1 MGVLGQP
8 SLLAFV
14 LACALWLLLGVVP
27 GLLVATWLAPERSRL
42 ERLAVAPL
50 VSIVL
55 AFAPAA
61 WLSTLRVPQAAQA
74 AWVVPLVVS
83 VVLLALLGRRGDLR
97 GLVARSRTAAVVGL
111 AVAASTVLWVVG
123 IAMSTPGWSTVI
135 PDQDGGSHGVFVT
148 RILLTGSVSPDRVA
162 VFDLADP
169 GAVTVFYPLGVHA
182 LAAPVAALT
191 SVASALLVPLTVL
204 GSASLVV
211 GSAALA
217 RRAGGERLV
226 APAAVVAA
234 VLLPWFPFA
243 QSFWG
248 PVPMVLALSCVPGL
262 VLALLA
268 VDGRRSLLLA
278 ALAVGGMLALHTT
291 EALVALGIVVLA
303 VLLGQDAAR
312 GRALARTA
320 GALVLGAV
328 VVGPV
333 LGGLLAGGASRPQE
347 PAHGGDPVV
356 LAVWGLLRP
365 AVAVEAW
372 AQTNPVLI
380 GVGVLAGVGVMALA
394 VAGAVRLRRSPLA
407 TAVAVA
413 VLGCL
418 VIGVTARAGWARPLS
433 IPWYGNA
440 DRLASQAAALLPA
453 LVASGWTGLRDRQ
466 PSTAGRRITAIGAAA
481 LAVVLLSQAW
491 SSVVDDFSRYSVVTA
506 EDRDAWAWLA
516 EHSRPGERVLND
528 HRDGS
533 LWMYDATR
541 GAVAPV
547 FGPKPSGGWE
557 EQPYFARALHL
568 RDHVGQL
575 ASDPAVREDVEALDV
590 RYVVVGSRRFEDVVP
605 LLDVGAIEKSPAFRE
620 VYRSGDARVFEI
632 VGR

>member
-8 SLLAFV
+8 SLLGFI

-27 GLLVATWLAPERSRL
+27 GLLVATWLAPVRSRL

-50 VSIVL
+50 ISIAL

-61 WLSTLRVPQAAQA
+61 WLSALHVPQAAQA
-74 AWVVPLVVS
+74 AWVVPGLVTVALLVV
-83 VVLLALLGRRGDLR
+83 LGRRGDLAA
-97 GLVARSRTAAVVGL
+97 LVARSRTAALVGL
-111 AVAASTVLWVVG
+111 AVVASTAVWLVG
-123 IAMSTPGWSTVI
+123 IALSVPGWSTVV
-135 PDQDGGSHGVFVT
+135 PDQDGSSHGVFVT

-162 VFDLADP
+162 AFDLADP

-182 LAAPVAALT
+182 LAAPIAALT

-217 RRAGGERLV
+217 RRVGGARLV
-226 APAAVVAA
+226 VPAAAVAA
-234 VLLPWFPFA
+234 VLVPWFPFA

-248 PVPMVLALSCVPGL
+248 PVPMVLAVACVPGL

-278 ALAVGGMLALHTT
+278 SLSVAGMLALHTT
-291 EALVALGIVVLA
+291 EALVAVGTVLLA
-303 VLLGQDAAR
+303 VLLGEQTPR
-312 GRALARTA
+312 RV
-320 GALVLGAV
+320 ALVRTVGAVALGAV
-328 VVGPV
+328 VGGPIV
-333 LGGLLAGGASRPQE
+333 AGLLAGGAARPQE

-356 LAVWGLLRP
+356 LGLWGVLRP

-372 AQTNPVLI
+372 GRTSAILVGI
-380 GVGVLAGVGVMALA
+380 GVLAGVVVMALV
-394 VAGAVRLRRSPLA
+394 VAGAIRLRRSPLG

-413 VLGCL
+413 VAACL
-418 VIGVTARAGWARPLS
+418 VIGVTARGGWLGILS
-433 IPWYGNA
+433 FPWYGNA
-440 DRLASQAAALLPA
+440 DRLASQTAALLPVLVAAGWLALRDRWTAPVARRVTAVGAA
-453 LVASGWTGLRDRQ
+453 LVA
-466 PSTAGRRITAIGAAA
+466 
-481 LAVVLLSQAW
+481 VVLVAESW

-533 LWMYDATR
+533 VWMYDATR
-541 GAVAPV
+541 GTVAPV

-575 ASDPAVREDVEALDV
+575 ATDPTVREDIEALDV
-590 RYVVVGSRRFEDVVP
+590 RYVVVGSRRFTDVASQ
-605 LLDVGAIEKSPAFRE
+605 LDVAAMEGSSAFRE